1 MNTRAQRRGFWLRW
15 VGANA
20 LPEMI
25 GLGVAGLVGVQVFA
39 AGPANLG
46 GDRFAAREL
55 TIEAPLPI
63 PDAPCGT
70 LGLCHTN

>member
-15 VGANA
+15 VEANA
-20 LPEMI
+20 LAEMI

-46 GDRFAAREL
+46 GR
-55 TIEAPLPI
+55 
-63 PDAPCGT
+63 
-70 LGLCHTN
+70 